1 MNDESGG
8 INGGQI
14 IPKGNQRRVLDLIR
28 DNRNITT
35 LEMVALLG
43 IGQTTVERAIAW
55 LKKNGFIKRIGAT
68 KNGYWEVL

>member
-1 MNDESGG
+1 MKEE
-8 INGGQI
+8 NGGTMGEQI
-14 IPKGNQRRVLDLIR
+14 IPKGNQRRVLESIR

-35 LEMVALLG
+35 LEMVVLLG